1 MIMDFMIMDF
11 MIMDF
16 MIIDFVVI
24 VLMIAVFI
32 YLCVVTVKMKKERS
46 NDALIESQRKQII
59 ESLNRQIDLL
69 NQQHA
74 RQIEMLTAKYE
85 KQNES
90 LRREMMLQF
99 NVLASDV
106 LKRNSESLKEANSE
120 QIDAL
125 LRPLKENIESFTKT
139 INDGYIKESSSRKL
153 LEVQIERLVKLN
165 ETIGEEARNLT
176 SALKGN
182 SKVQGDWGE
191 MILETLLENAGLE
204 RGINFETQLTRD
216 SGGNVL
222 KNDEGKMLRPD
233 VLIKLPDNHSI
244 IVDSKVSLTA
254 FVDYCNAE
262 DENVR
267 IVAGKKHLQSVYA
280 HIDELYAKMYQNNL
294 KGAADYV
301 MMFIPN
307 ESAYIAAVQLDI
319 NLWKY
324 AYERGVIIVS
334 PTHLFSVMS
343 IVSQL
348 WRQDKQNKN
357 AMLIAERGGKLYDKL
372 VLFMDSFEKVG
383 KSIDDAMTS
392 YNKSFNQLRTGKGN
406 VLRQAEDMKNLG
418 AKASKSLPER
428 LSDSAE

>member
-1 MIMDFMIMDF
+1 MIMDFVI
-11 MIMDF
+11 
-16 MIIDFVVI
+16 I
-24 VLMIAVFI
+24 VLLIAVLIF
-32 YLCVVTVKMKKERS
+32 LCVVAVKMKKEQS
-46 NDALIESQRKQII
+46 DDALIESQRKQMT
-59 ESLNRQIDLL
+59 ESVNRQIDLL
-69 NQQHA
+69 TRQHA
-74 RQIEMLTAKYE
+74 QQMEMLTAKYE
-85 KQNES
+85 QQNEA
-90 LRREMMLQF
+90 LRQEMMLQF

-125 LRPLKENIESFTKT
+125 LRPLKENIESFKKT
-139 INDGYIKESSSRKL
+139 ISEGYVKETSSRKL

-222 KNDEGKMLRPD
+222 KNDEGKLLRPD

-348 WRQDKQNKN
+348 WRQDKQNRN

-372 VLFMDSFEKVG
+372 VLFKDSFEKVG

-406 VLRQAEDMKNLG
+406 VLRQAEDMKALG

>member
-1 MIMDFMIMDF
+1 MIMDFVI
-11 MIMDF
+11 
-16 MIIDFVVI
+16 I
-24 VLMIAVFI
+24 VLLIAVLIF
-32 YLCVVTVKMKKERS
+32 LCVVAVKMKKEQS
-46 NDALIESQRKQII
+46 DDTLIESQRKQMT
-59 ESLNRQIDLL
+59 ESVNRQIDLL
-69 NQQHA
+69 TRQHA
-74 RQIEMLTAKYE
+74 RQMEMLTAKYE
-85 KQNES
+85 QQNEA
-90 LRREMMLQF
+90 LRQEMMLQF

-125 LRPLKENIESFTKT
+125 LRPLKENIESFKKT
-139 INDGYIKESSSRKL
+139 ISEGYVKESSSRKL

-222 KNDEGKMLRPD
+222 KNDEGKLLRPD

-406 VLRQAEDMKNLG
+406 VLRQAEDMKALG

>member
-1 MIMDFMIMDF
+1 MMD
-11 MIMDF
+11 
-16 MIIDFVVI
+16 VVI
-24 VLMIAVFI
+24 VVLLIAVLIFM
-32 YLCVVTVKMKKERS
+32 CVVVVKMKKGQSDE
-46 NDALIESQRKQII
+46 ALIESNRKQMA
-59 ESLNRQIDLL
+59 EAANRQIDLL

-74 RQIEMLTAKYE
+74 RQMEALATQYE
-85 KQNES
+85 KQNEA
-90 LRREMMLQF
+90 LRQEMMLQF

-106 LKRNSESLKEANSE
+106 LRKNSESLKSANSE

-216 SGGNVL
+216 GSGNVL
-222 KNDEGKMLRPD
+222 KNDEGKLLRPD

-254 FVDYCNAE
+254 FVDYCNAD
-262 DENVR
+262 DEKIR
-267 IVAGKKHLQSVYA
+267 IVGGKKHLQSVYS

-383 KSIDDAMTS
+383 KSIDDAMTT

-406 VLRQAEDMKNLG
+406 VLRQAEDMKTLG

-428 LSDSAE
+428 LSDSIE

>member
-1 MIMDFMIMDF
+1 MD
-11 MIMDF
+11 
-16 MIIDFVVI
+16 VVI
-24 VLMIAVFI
+24 VVLLIAVLIFM
-32 YLCVVTVKMKKERS
+32 CVVAVKMSKS
-46 NDALIESQRKQII
+46 QSYDALFESQRKQMA
-59 ESLNRQIDLL
+59 ESANRQIDLL

-74 RQIEMLTAKYE
+74 RQMEALTAKYE
-85 KQNES
+85 KQNEA
-90 LRREMMLQF
+90 LRKEMMLQF

-106 LKRNSESLKEANSE
+106 LRKNSESLKAANSE

-125 LRPLKENIESFTKT
+125 LRPLKENIESFRTMV
-139 INDGYIKESSSRKL
+139 NDGYVKENSSRKL
-153 LEVQIERLVKLN
+153 LELQIERLVKLN

-182 SKVQGDWGE
+182 TKVQGDWGE

-216 SGGNVL
+216 GSGKVL
-222 KNDEGKMLRPD
+222 KNDEGKLLRPD
-233 VLIKLPDNHSI
+233 VLIKLPDNHSV

-262 DENVR
+262 DEKVR
-267 IVAGKKHLQSVYA
+267 IVAGKKHLQSVYS
-280 HIDELYAKMYQNNL
+280 HIDELHSKMYQNNL
-294 KGAADYV
+294 KGASDYV

-307 ESAYIAAVQLDI
+307 ESAYIVAVQLDI

-324 AYERGVIIVS
+324 AYDRGVIIVS

-348 WRQDKQNKN
+348 WRQDNQNKN
-357 AMLIAERGGKLYDKL
+357 AMLIADRGGKLYDKL
-372 VLFMDSFEKVG
+372 VLFLDSFEKVG

-392 YNKSFNQLRTGKGN
+392 YHKSFNQLRTGKGN

>member
-1 MIMDFMIMDF
+1 MIMDFVI
-11 MIMDF
+11 
-16 MIIDFVVI
+16 I
-24 VLMIAVFI
+24 VLLIAVLIF
-32 YLCVVTVKMKKERS
+32 LCVVAVKMKKEQS
-46 NDALIESQRKQII
+46 DDVLIESQRKQMT
-59 ESLNRQIDLL
+59 ESVNRQIDLL
-69 NQQHA
+69 TRQHA
-74 RQIEMLTAKYE
+74 RQMEMLTAKYE
-85 KQNES
+85 QQNEA
-90 LRREMMLQF
+90 LRQEMMLQF

-106 LKRNSESLKEANSE
+106 LRRNSESLKEANSE

-125 LRPLKENIESFTKT
+125 LRPLKENIESFKKT
-139 INDGYIKESSSRKL
+139 ISEGYVKESSSRKL

-222 KNDEGKMLRPD
+222 KNDEGKLLRPD

-348 WRQDKQNKN
+348 WRQDKQNRN

-406 VLRQAEDMKNLG
+406 VLRQAEDMKALG

>member
-1 MIMDFMIMDF
+1 MIMDFVI
-11 MIMDF
+11 
-16 MIIDFVVI
+16 I
-24 VLMIAVFI
+24 VLLIAVLIF
-32 YLCVVTVKMKKERS
+32 LCVVVVKMKKEQS
-46 NDALIESQRKQII
+46 DDVLIESQRKQMT

-69 NQQHA
+69 TRQHA

-85 KQNES
+85 QQNEA
-90 LRREMMLQF
+90 LRQEMMLQF

-125 LRPLKENIESFTKT
+125 LRPLKENIESFKKT
-139 INDGYIKESSSRKL
+139 ISEGYVKESSSRKL

-222 KNDEGKMLRPD
+222 KNDEGKLLRPD

-348 WRQDKQNKN
+348 WRQDKQNRN

>member
-1 MIMDFMIMDF
+1 MIMDFVI
-11 MIMDF
+11 
-16 MIIDFVVI
+16 I
-24 VLMIAVFI
+24 VLLIAVLIF
-32 YLCVVTVKMKKERS
+32 LCVVAVKMKKEQS
-46 NDALIESQRKQII
+46 DDALIESQRKQMT
-59 ESLNRQIDLL
+59 ESVNRQIDLL
-69 NQQHA
+69 TRQHA
-74 RQIEMLTAKYE
+74 RQMEMLTAKYE
-85 KQNES
+85 QQNEA
-90 LRREMMLQF
+90 LRQEMMLQF

-125 LRPLKENIESFTKT
+125 LRPLKENIESFKKT
-139 INDGYIKESSSRKL
+139 ISEGYVKESSSRKL

-222 KNDEGKMLRPD
+222 KNDEGKLLRPD

-348 WRQDKQNKN
+348 WRQDKQNRN
-357 AMLIAERGGKLYDKL
+357 AMMIAERGGKLYDKL

-406 VLRQAEDMKNLG
+406 VLRQAEDMKALG

>member
-1 MIMDFMIMDF
+1 MIMDFVI
-11 MIMDF
+11 
-16 MIIDFVVI
+16 I
-24 VLMIAVFI
+24 VLLIAVLIF
-32 YLCVVTVKMKKERS
+32 LCVVVVKMKKEQS
-46 NDALIESQRKQII
+46 DDVLIESQRKQMT
-59 ESLNRQIDLL
+59 ESVNRQIDLL

-85 KQNES
+85 QQNEA
-90 LRREMMLQF
+90 LRQEMMLQF

-125 LRPLKENIESFTKT
+125 LRPLKENIESFKKT
-139 INDGYIKESSSRKL
+139 ISEGYVKESSSRKL

-348 WRQDKQNKN
+348 WRQDKQNRN

-372 VLFMDSFEKVG
+372 VLFMESFEKVG

-406 VLRQAEDMKNLG
+406 VLRQAEDMKALG

>member
-1 MIMDFMIMDF
+1 MIMDFVI
-11 MIMDF
+11 
-16 MIIDFVVI
+16 I
-24 VLMIAVFI
+24 VLLIAVLIF
-32 YLCVVTVKMKKERS
+32 LCVVAVKMKKEQS
-46 NDALIESQRKQII
+46 DDVLIESQRKQMT
-59 ESLNRQIDLL
+59 ESVNRQIDLL
-69 NQQHA
+69 TRQHA

-85 KQNES
+85 QQNEA
-90 LRREMMLQF
+90 LRQEMMLQF

-125 LRPLKENIESFTKT
+125 LRPLKENIESFKKT
-139 INDGYIKESSSRKL
+139 ISEGYVKESSSRKL

-222 KNDEGKMLRPD
+222 KNDEGKLLRPD

-406 VLRQAEDMKNLG
+406 VLRQAEDMKALG

>member
-1 MIMDFMIMDF
+1 MIMDFVI
-11 MIMDF
+11 
-16 MIIDFVVI
+16 I
-24 VLMIAVFI
+24 VLLIAVLIF
-32 YLCVVTVKMKKERS
+32 LCVVAVKMKKEQS
-46 NDALIESQRKQII
+46 DDVLIESQRKQMT
-59 ESLNRQIDLL
+59 ESVNRQIDLL
-69 NQQHA
+69 TRQHA
-74 RQIEMLTAKYE
+74 RQMEMLTAKYE
-85 KQNES
+85 QQNEA
-90 LRREMMLQF
+90 LRQEMMLQF

-125 LRPLKENIESFTKT
+125 LRPLKENIESFKKT
-139 INDGYIKESSSRKL
+139 ISEGYVKETSSRKL

-222 KNDEGKMLRPD
+222 KNDEGKLLRPD

-348 WRQDKQNKN
+348 WRQDKQNRN

-372 VLFMDSFEKVG
+372 VLFMESFEKVG

>member
-1 MIMDFMIMDF
+1 MIMDFVI
-11 MIMDF
+11 
-16 MIIDFVVI
+16 I
-24 VLMIAVFI
+24 VLLIAVLIF
-32 YLCVVTVKMKKERS
+32 LCVVAVKMKKEQS
-46 NDALIESQRKQII
+46 DDVLIESQRKQMT

-69 NQQHA
+69 TRQHA

-85 KQNES
+85 QQNEA
-90 LRREMMLQF
+90 LRQEMMLQF

-125 LRPLKENIESFTKT
+125 LRPLKENIESFKKT
-139 INDGYIKESSSRKL
+139 ISEGYVKESSSRKL

-222 KNDEGKMLRPD
+222 KNDEGKLLRPD

-406 VLRQAEDMKNLG
+406 VLRQAEDMKALG

>member
-1 MIMDFMIMDF
+1 MIMDFVI
-11 MIMDF
+11 
-16 MIIDFVVI
+16 I
-24 VLMIAVFI
+24 VLLIAVLIF
-32 YLCVVTVKMKKERS
+32 LCVVAVKMKKEQS
-46 NDALIESQRKQII
+46 DDALIESQRKQII

-90 LRREMMLQF
+90 LRQEMMLQF

-125 LRPLKENIESFTKT
+125 LRPLKENIESFKKT
-139 INDGYIKESSSRKL
+139 ISEGYVKETSSRKL

-222 KNDEGKMLRPD
+222 KNDEGKLLRPD

-348 WRQDKQNKN
+348 WRQDKQNRN

-372 VLFMDSFEKVG
+372 VLFMESFEKVG

-406 VLRQAEDMKNLG
+406 VLRQAEDMKALG

>member
-1 MIMDFMIMDF
+1 MDF

-24 VLMIAVFI
+24 VLLIAVFI
-32 YLCVVTVKMKKERS
+32 YLCVVAVKMKKERS
-46 NDALIESQRKQII
+46 NDALLESQRKQII

-74 RQIEMLTAKYE
+74 RQMEMLTAKYE

-90 LRREMMLQF
+90 IRREMMLQF

-125 LRPLKENIESFTKT
+125 LRPLKENIESFKKT
-139 INDGYIKESSSRKL
+139 ISEGYVKETSSRKL

>member
-1 MIMDFMIMDF
+1 MIMDFVI
-11 MIMDF
+11 
-16 MIIDFVVI
+16 I
-24 VLMIAVFI
+24 VLLIAVLIF
-32 YLCVVTVKMKKERS
+32 LCVVAVKMKKERS
-46 NDALIESQRKQII
+46 DDALIESQRKQMT
-59 ESLNRQIDLL
+59 ESVNRQIDLL
-69 NQQHA
+69 TRQHA
-74 RQIEMLTAKYE
+74 RQMEMLTAKYE
-85 KQNES
+85 QQNEA
-90 LRREMMLQF
+90 LRQEMMLQF

-125 LRPLKENIESFTKT
+125 LRPLKENIESFKKT
-139 INDGYIKESSSRKL
+139 ISEGYVKETSSRKL

-222 KNDEGKMLRPD
+222 KNDEGKLLRPD

-406 VLRQAEDMKNLG
+406 VLRQAEDMKALG

>member
-1 MIMDFMIMDF
+1 MIMDFVI
-11 MIMDF
+11 
-16 MIIDFVVI
+16 I
-24 VLMIAVFI
+24 VLLIAVLIF
-32 YLCVVTVKMKKERS
+32 LCVVAVKMKKEQS
-46 NDALIESQRKQII
+46 DDVLIESQRKQMT
-59 ESLNRQIDLL
+59 ESVNRQIDLL
-69 NQQHA
+69 TRQHA

-125 LRPLKENIESFTKT
+125 LRPLKENIESFKKT
-139 INDGYIKESSSRKL
+139 ISEGYVKETSSRKL

-222 KNDEGKMLRPD
+222 KNDEGKLLRPD

-348 WRQDKQNKN
+348 WRQDKQNRN

-406 VLRQAEDMKNLG
+406 VLRQAEDMKALG

>member
-1 MIMDFMIMDF
+1 MIMDFVI
-11 MIMDF
+11 
-16 MIIDFVVI
+16 I
-24 VLMIAVFI
+24 VLLIAVLIF
-32 YLCVVTVKMKKERS
+32 LCVVAVKMKKERS

-69 NQQHA
+69 TRQHA

-85 KQNES
+85 QQNEA
-90 LRREMMLQF
+90 LRQEMMLQF

-125 LRPLKENIESFTKT
+125 LRPLKENIESFKKT
-139 INDGYIKESSSRKL
+139 ISEGYVKETSSRKL

-222 KNDEGKMLRPD
+222 KNDEGKLLRPD

-280 HIDELYAKMYQNNL
+280 HIDELHAKMYQNNL

-348 WRQDKQNKN
+348 WRQDKQNRN

-372 VLFMDSFEKVG
+372 VLFMESFEKVG

-406 VLRQAEDMKNLG
+406 VLRQAEDMKALG

>member
-1 MIMDFMIMDF
+1 
-11 MIMDF
+11 MDF
-16 MIIDFVVI
+16 MIIDFVII
-24 VLMIAVFI
+24 VLLIAVFI
-32 YLCVVTVKMKKERS
+32 YLCVVAVKMKKERS

-125 LRPLKENIESFTKT
+125 LRPLKENIESFKKT
-139 INDGYIKESSSRKL
+139 ISEGYVKETSSRKL

-280 HIDELYAKMYQNNL
+280 HIDELHAKMYQNNL

-372 VLFMDSFEKVG
+372 VLFMESFEKVG

>member
-1 MIMDFMIMDF
+1 MIMDFVI
-11 MIMDF
+11 
-16 MIIDFVVI
+16 I
-24 VLMIAVFI
+24 VLLIAVLIF
-32 YLCVVTVKMKKERS
+32 LCVVVVKMKKEQS
-46 NDALIESQRKQII
+46 DDVLIESQRKQMT
-59 ESLNRQIDLL
+59 ESVNRQIDLL
-69 NQQHA
+69 TRQHA

-125 LRPLKENIESFTKT
+125 LRPLKENIESFKKT
-139 INDGYIKESSSRKL
+139 ISEGYVKETSSRKL

-222 KNDEGKMLRPD
+222 KNDEGKLLRPD

-348 WRQDKQNKN
+348 WRQDKQNRN

-372 VLFMDSFEKVG
+372 VLFMESFEKVG

-406 VLRQAEDMKNLG
+406 VLRQAEDMKALG

>member
-1 MIMDFMIMDF
+1 MD
-11 MIMDF
+11 
-16 MIIDFVVI
+16 VVI
-24 VLMIAVFI
+24 VVLLIAVLIFM
-32 YLCVVTVKMKKERS
+32 CVVAVKMSKS
-46 NDALIESQRKQII
+46 QSYDALIESQRKQMA
-59 ESLNRQIDLL
+59 ESANRQIDLL

-74 RQIEMLTAKYE
+74 RQMEALTAKYE
-85 KQNES
+85 KQNEA
-90 LRREMMLQF
+90 LRKEMMLQF

-106 LKRNSESLKEANSE
+106 LRKNSESLKAANSE

-125 LRPLKENIESFTKT
+125 LRPLKENIESFRTMV
-139 INDGYIKESSSRKL
+139 NDGYVKENSSRKL
-153 LEVQIERLVKLN
+153 LELQIERLVKLN

-182 SKVQGDWGE
+182 TKVQGDWGE

-216 SGGNVL
+216 GSGKVL
-222 KNDEGKMLRPD
+222 KNDDGKLLRPD
-233 VLIKLPDNHSI
+233 VLIKLPDNHSV

-262 DENVR
+262 DEKVR
-267 IVAGKKHLQSVYA
+267 IVAGKKHLQSVYS
-280 HIDELYAKMYQNNL
+280 HIDELHSKMYQNNL
-294 KGAADYV
+294 KGASDYV

-307 ESAYIAAVQLDI
+307 ESAYIVAVQLDI

-324 AYERGVIIVS
+324 AYDRGVIIVS

-348 WRQDKQNKN
+348 WRQDNQNKN
-357 AMLIAERGGKLYDKL
+357 AMLIADRGGKLYDKL
-372 VLFMDSFEKVG
+372 VLFLDSFEKVG

-392 YNKSFNQLRTGKGN
+392 YHKSFNQLRTGKGN

>member
-1 MIMDFMIMDF
+1 MIMDFVI
-11 MIMDF
+11 
-16 MIIDFVVI
+16 I
-24 VLMIAVFI
+24 VLLIAVLIF
-32 YLCVVTVKMKKERS
+32 LCVVAVKMKKEQS
-46 NDALIESQRKQII
+46 DDALIESQRKQMT
-59 ESLNRQIDLL
+59 ESVNRQIDLL
-69 NQQHA
+69 TRQHA

-85 KQNES
+85 QQNEA
-90 LRREMMLQF
+90 LRQEMMLQF

-125 LRPLKENIESFTKT
+125 LRPLKENIESFKKT
-139 INDGYIKESSSRKL
+139 ISEGYVKETSSRKL
-153 LEVQIERLVKLN
+153 LEAQIERLVKLN

-222 KNDEGKMLRPD
+222 KNDEGKLLRPD

-294 KGAADYV
+294 KGVADYV

-348 WRQDKQNKN
+348 WRQDKQNRN

-406 VLRQAEDMKNLG
+406 VLRQAEDMKALG

>member
-1 MIMDFMIMDF
+1 MDFVI
-11 MIMDF
+11 
-16 MIIDFVVI
+16 I
-24 VLMIAVFI
+24 VLLIAVLIF
-32 YLCVVTVKMKKERS
+32 LCVVAVKMKKEQS
-46 NDALIESQRKQII
+46 DDTLIESQRKQMT
-59 ESLNRQIDLL
+59 ESVNRQIDLL
-69 NQQHA
+69 TRQHA
-74 RQIEMLTAKYE
+74 RQMEMLTAKYE
-85 KQNES
+85 QQNEA
-90 LRREMMLQF
+90 LRQEMMLQF

-125 LRPLKENIESFTKT
+125 LRPLKENIESFKKT
-139 INDGYIKESSSRKL
+139 ISEGYVKETSSRKL

-222 KNDEGKMLRPD
+222 KNDEGKLLRPD

-348 WRQDKQNKN
+348 WRQDKQNRN

-372 VLFMDSFEKVG
+372 VLFMESFEKVG

-406 VLRQAEDMKNLG
+406 VLRQAEDMKALG

>member
-1 MIMDFMIMDF
+1 MDFVI
-11 MIMDF
+11 
-16 MIIDFVVI
+16 I
-24 VLMIAVFI
+24 VLLIAGLIF
-32 YLCVVTVKMKKERS
+32 LCVVAVKMKKEQS
-46 NDALIESQRKQII
+46 DDALIESQRKQII

-85 KQNES
+85 QQNEA

-106 LKRNSESLKEANSE
+106 LKRNSESLKETNSE

-125 LRPLKENIESFTKT
+125 LRPLKENIESFKKT
-139 INDGYIKESSSRKL
+139 ISEGYVKESSSRKL

-222 KNDEGKMLRPD
+222 KNDEGKLLRPD

-406 VLRQAEDMKNLG
+406 VLRQAEDMKALG

>member
-1 MIMDFMIMDF
+1 MIMDFVI
-11 MIMDF
+11 
-16 MIIDFVVI
+16 I
-24 VLMIAVFI
+24 VLLIAVLIF
-32 YLCVVTVKMKKERS
+32 LCVVAVKMKKEQS
-46 NDALIESQRKQII
+46 DDALIESQRKQMT
-59 ESLNRQIDLL
+59 ESVNRQIDLL
-69 NQQHA
+69 TRQHA

-85 KQNES
+85 QQNEA
-90 LRREMMLQF
+90 LRQEMMLQF

-125 LRPLKENIESFTKT
+125 LRPLKENIESFKKT
-139 INDGYIKESSSRKL
+139 ISEGYVKESSSRKL

-222 KNDEGKMLRPD
+222 KNDEGKLLRPD

-348 WRQDKQNKN
+348 WRQDKQNRN

-372 VLFMDSFEKVG
+372 VLFMESFEKVG

-406 VLRQAEDMKNLG
+406 VLRQAEDMKALG

>member
-1 MIMDFMIMDF
+1 MMD
-11 MIMDF
+11 
-16 MIIDFVVI
+16 VVI
-24 VLMIAVFI
+24 VVLLIAVLIFM
-32 YLCVVTVKMKKERS
+32 CVVVVKMKKGQSDE
-46 NDALIESQRKQII
+46 DLIESNRKQMA
-59 ESLNRQIDLL
+59 EAANRQIDLL

-74 RQIEMLTAKYE
+74 RQMEALATQYE
-85 KQNES
+85 KQNEA
-90 LRREMMLQF
+90 LRQEMMLQF

-106 LKRNSESLKEANSE
+106 LRKNSESLKSANSE

-125 LRPLKENIESFTKT
+125 LRPLKENIESFKKT
-139 INDGYIKESSSRKL
+139 ISEGYVKETSSRKL

-280 HIDELYAKMYQNNL
+280 HIDELHAKMYQNNL

-307 ESAYIAAVQLDI
+307 ESAYIVAVQLDI

-348 WRQDKQNKN
+348 WRQDKQNRN

-372 VLFMDSFEKVG
+372 VLFMESFEKVG

-406 VLRQAEDMKNLG
+406 VLRQAEDMKALG

>member
-1 MIMDFMIMDF
+1 MIMY
-11 MIMDF
+11 
-16 MIIDFVVI
+16 FVII
-24 VLMIAVFI
+24 VLLIAVLIF
-32 YLCVVTVKMKKERS
+32 LCVVAVKMKKEQS
-46 NDALIESQRKQII
+46 DDVLIESQRKQMT
-59 ESLNRQIDLL
+59 ESVNRQIDLL
-69 NQQHA
+69 TRQHA
-74 RQIEMLTAKYE
+74 QQMEMLTAKYE
-85 KQNES
+85 QQNEA
-90 LRREMMLQF
+90 LRQEMMLQF

-106 LKRNSESLKEANSE
+106 LRRNSESLKEANSE

-125 LRPLKENIESFTKT
+125 LRPLKENIESFKKT
-139 INDGYIKESSSRKL
+139 ISEGYVKETSSRKL

-222 KNDEGKMLRPD
+222 KNDEGKLLRPD

-348 WRQDKQNKN
+348 WRQDKQNRN

-406 VLRQAEDMKNLG
+406 VLRQAEDMKALG

>member
-1 MIMDFMIMDF
+1 MIMDFVI
-11 MIMDF
+11 
-16 MIIDFVVI
+16 I
-24 VLMIAVFI
+24 VLLIAVLIF
-32 YLCVVTVKMKKERS
+32 LCVVAVKMKKEQS
-46 NDALIESQRKQII
+46 NDAIIESQRKQMT
-59 ESLNRQIDLL
+59 ESVNRQIDLL
-69 NQQHA
+69 TRQHA
-74 RQIEMLTAKYE
+74 RQMEMLTAKYE
-85 KQNES
+85 QQNEA
-90 LRREMMLQF
+90 LRQEMMLQF

-125 LRPLKENIESFTKT
+125 LRPLKENIESFKKT
-139 INDGYIKESSSRKL
+139 ISEGYVKETSSRKL

-222 KNDEGKMLRPD
+222 KNDEGKLLRPD

-348 WRQDKQNKN
+348 WRQDKQNRN

-406 VLRQAEDMKNLG
+406 VLRQAEDRKALG

>member
-1 MIMDFMIMDF
+1 MIMDFVI
-11 MIMDF
+11 
-16 MIIDFVVI
+16 I
-24 VLMIAVFI
+24 VLLIAVLIF
-32 YLCVVTVKMKKERS
+32 LCVVAVKMKKEQS
-46 NDALIESQRKQII
+46 NDVLIESQRKQMT
-59 ESLNRQIDLL
+59 ESVNRQIDLL
-69 NQQHA
+69 TRQHA
-74 RQIEMLTAKYE
+74 RQMEMLTAKYE
-85 KQNES
+85 QQNEA
-90 LRREMMLQF
+90 LRQEMMLQF

-125 LRPLKENIESFTKT
+125 LRPLKENIESFKKT
-139 INDGYIKESSSRKL
+139 ISEGYVKETSSRKL

-222 KNDEGKMLRPD
+222 KNDEGKLLRPD

>member
-1 MIMDFMIMDF
+1 MIMDFVI
-11 MIMDF
+11 
-16 MIIDFVVI
+16 I
-24 VLMIAVFI
+24 VLLIAVLIF
-32 YLCVVTVKMKKERS
+32 LCVVAVKMKKEQS
-46 NDALIESQRKQII
+46 DDVLIESQRKQMT
-59 ESLNRQIDLL
+59 ESVNRQIDLL
-69 NQQHA
+69 TRQHA
-74 RQIEMLTAKYE
+74 RQMEMLTAKYE
-85 KQNES
+85 QQNEA
-90 LRREMMLQF
+90 LRQEMMLQF

-125 LRPLKENIESFTKT
+125 LRPLKENIESFKKT
-139 INDGYIKESSSRKL
+139 ISEGYVKESSSRKL

-222 KNDEGKMLRPD
+222 KNDEGKLLRPD

-348 WRQDKQNKN
+348 WRQDKQNRN
-357 AMLIAERGGKLYDKL
+357 AMMIAERGGKLYDKL

-406 VLRQAEDMKNLG
+406 VLRQAEDMKALG
-418 AKASKSLPER
+418 AKASKSLPEK

>member
-1 MIMDFMIMDF
+1 MIMDFVI
-11 MIMDF
+11 
-16 MIIDFVVI
+16 I
-24 VLMIAVFI
+24 VLLIAVLIF
-32 YLCVVTVKMKKERS
+32 LCVVAVKMKKEQS
-46 NDALIESQRKQII
+46 DDALIESQRKQII

-69 NQQHA
+69 TRQHA
-74 RQIEMLTAKYE
+74 RQMEMLTAKYE
-85 KQNES
+85 QQNEA
-90 LRREMMLQF
+90 LRQEMMLQF

-125 LRPLKENIESFTKT
+125 LRPLKENIESFKKT
-139 INDGYIKESSSRKL
+139 ISEGYVKETSSRKL

-222 KNDEGKMLRPD
+222 KNDEGKLLRPD

-348 WRQDKQNKN
+348 WRQDKQNRN

>member
-1 MIMDFMIMDF
+1 MIMDFVI
-11 MIMDF
+11 
-16 MIIDFVVI
+16 I
-24 VLMIAVFI
+24 VLLIAVLIF
-32 YLCVVTVKMKKERS
+32 LCVVAVKMKKEQS
-46 NDALIESQRKQII
+46 DDTLIESQRKQMT
-59 ESLNRQIDLL
+59 ESVNRQIDLL
-69 NQQHA
+69 TRQHA
-74 RQIEMLTAKYE
+74 RQMEMLTAKYE
-85 KQNES
+85 QQNEA
-90 LRREMMLQF
+90 LRQEMMLQF

-125 LRPLKENIESFTKT
+125 LRPLKENIESFKKT
-139 INDGYIKESSSRKL
+139 ISEGYVKETSSRKL

-222 KNDEGKMLRPD
+222 KNDEGKLLRPD

-348 WRQDKQNKN
+348 WRQDKQNRN

-372 VLFMDSFEKVG
+372 VLFMESFEKVG

-406 VLRQAEDMKNLG
+406 VLRQAEDMKALG

>member
-1 MIMDFMIMDF
+1 MIMDFVI
-11 MIMDF
+11 
-16 MIIDFVVI
+16 I
-24 VLMIAVFI
+24 VLLIAVLIF
-32 YLCVVTVKMKKERS
+32 LCVVAVKMKKEQS
-46 NDALIESQRKQII
+46 DDALIESQRKQII

-125 LRPLKENIESFTKT
+125 LRPLKENIESFKKT
-139 INDGYIKESSSRKL
+139 ISEGYVKESSSRKL

-222 KNDEGKMLRPD
+222 KNDEGKLLRPD

-348 WRQDKQNKN
+348 WRQDKQNRN

-372 VLFMDSFEKVG
+372 VLFMESFEKVG

-406 VLRQAEDMKNLG
+406 VLRQAEDMKALG

>member
-1 MIMDFMIMDF
+1 MIMDFVI
-11 MIMDF
+11 
-16 MIIDFVVI
+16 I
-24 VLMIAVFI
+24 VLLIAVLIF
-32 YLCVVTVKMKKERS
+32 LCVVAVKMKKEQS
-46 NDALIESQRKQII
+46 DDALIESQRKQII

-85 KQNES
+85 QQNEA
-90 LRREMMLQF
+90 LRQEMMLQF

-125 LRPLKENIESFTKT
+125 LRPLKENIESFKKT
-139 INDGYIKESSSRKL
+139 ISEGYVKETSSRKL

-222 KNDEGKMLRPD
+222 KNDEGKLLRPD

-348 WRQDKQNKN
+348 WRQDKQNRN

-406 VLRQAEDMKNLG
+406 VLRQAEDMKALG

>member
-1 MIMDFMIMDF
+1 MIMDFVI
-11 MIMDF
+11 
-16 MIIDFVVI
+16 I
-24 VLMIAVFI
+24 VLLIAVLIF
-32 YLCVVTVKMKKERS
+32 LCVVAVKMKKEQS
-46 NDALIESQRKQII
+46 NDAIIESQRKQMT
-59 ESLNRQIDLL
+59 ESVNRQIDLL
-69 NQQHA
+69 TRQHA
-74 RQIEMLTAKYE
+74 RQMEMLTAKYE
-85 KQNES
+85 QQNEA
-90 LRREMMLQF
+90 LRQEMMLQF

-125 LRPLKENIESFTKT
+125 LRPLKENIESFKKT
-139 INDGYIKESSSRKL
+139 ISEGYVKESSSRKL

-222 KNDEGKMLRPD
+222 KNDEGKLLRPD

-348 WRQDKQNKN
+348 WRQDKQNRN

-406 VLRQAEDMKNLG
+406 VLRQAEDMKALG

>member
-1 MIMDFMIMDF
+1 

-16 MIIDFVVI
+16 MIIDFVII

>member
-1 MIMDFMIMDF
+1 MIMDFVI
-11 MIMDF
+11 
-16 MIIDFVVI
+16 I
-24 VLMIAVFI
+24 VLLIAVLIF
-32 YLCVVTVKMKKERS
+32 LCVVAVKMKKEQS
-46 NDALIESQRKQII
+46 DDVLIESQRKQMT
-59 ESLNRQIDLL
+59 ESVNRQIDLL
-69 NQQHA
+69 TRQHA

-85 KQNES
+85 QQNEA
-90 LRREMMLQF
+90 LRQEMMLQF

-125 LRPLKENIESFTKT
+125 LRPLKENIESFKKT
-139 INDGYIKESSSRKL
+139 ISEGYVKETSSRKL
-153 LEVQIERLVKLN
+153 LEVQIERVVKHN

-222 KNDEGKMLRPD
+222 KNDEGKLLRPD

-348 WRQDKQNKN
+348 WRQDKQNRN

-406 VLRQAEDMKNLG
+406 VLRQAEDMKALG

-428 LSDSAE
+428 FSDSAE

>member
-1 MIMDFMIMDF
+1 MIMDFVI
-11 MIMDF
+11 
-16 MIIDFVVI
+16 I
-24 VLMIAVFI
+24 VLLIAVLIF
-32 YLCVVTVKMKKERS
+32 LCVVVVKMKKEQS
-46 NDALIESQRKQII
+46 DDVLIESQRKQMT

-69 NQQHA
+69 TRQHA

-85 KQNES
+85 QQNEA
-90 LRREMMLQF
+90 LRQEMMLQF

-125 LRPLKENIESFTKT
+125 LRPLKENIESFKKT
-139 INDGYIKESSSRKL
+139 ISEGYVKESSSRKL

-222 KNDEGKMLRPD
+222 KNDEGKLLRPD

-348 WRQDKQNKN
+348 WRQDKQNRN

-406 VLRQAEDMKNLG
+406 VLRQAEDMKALG

>member
-1 MIMDFMIMDF
+1 MIMD
-11 MIMDF
+11 
-16 MIIDFVVI
+16 VVI
-24 VLMIAVFI
+24 VVLLIAVLIFMC
-32 YLCVVTVKMKKERS
+32 LVAVKMSKS
-46 NDALIESQRKQII
+46 QSYDALFESQRKQMA
-59 ESLNRQIDLL
+59 ESANRQIDLL

-74 RQIEMLTAKYE
+74 RQMEALTAKYE
-85 KQNES
+85 KQNEA
-90 LRREMMLQF
+90 LRKEMMLQF

-106 LKRNSESLKEANSE
+106 LRKNSESLKSANSE

-125 LRPLKENIESFTKT
+125 LRPLKENIESFRTMV
-139 INDGYIKESSSRKL
+139 NDGYVKENSSRKL
-153 LEVQIERLVKLN
+153 LELQIERLVKLN

-182 SKVQGDWGE
+182 TKVQGDWGE

-216 SGGNVL
+216 GSGKVL
-222 KNDEGKMLRPD
+222 KNDEGKLLRPD
-233 VLIKLPDNHSI
+233 VLIKLPDNHSV

-254 FVDYCNAE
+254 FVDYCNAK
-262 DENVR
+262 DEKVR
-267 IVAGKKHLQSVYA
+267 IVAGKKHLQSVYS
-280 HIDELYAKMYQNNL
+280 HIDELHSKMYQNNL
-294 KGAADYV
+294 KGASDYV

-307 ESAYIAAVQLDI
+307 ESAYIVAVQLDI

-324 AYERGVIIVS
+324 AYDRGVIIVS

-348 WRQDKQNKN
+348 WRQDNQNKN
-357 AMLIAERGGKLYDKL
+357 AMLIADRGGKLYDKL
-372 VLFMDSFEKVG
+372 VLFLDSFEKVG

-392 YNKSFNQLRTGKGN
+392 YHKSFNQLRTGKGN